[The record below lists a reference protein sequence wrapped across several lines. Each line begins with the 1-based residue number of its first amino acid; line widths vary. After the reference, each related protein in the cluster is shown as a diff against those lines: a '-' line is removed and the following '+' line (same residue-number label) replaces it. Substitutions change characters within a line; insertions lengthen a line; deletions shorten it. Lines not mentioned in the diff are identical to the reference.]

1 MVIWPAF
8 HIGQYRVNGH
18 RYHAPQ
24 FRAEISRFEIL
35 KLRTGTTTLK
45 NHFLQKLYFQF
56 LWHVEAIV
64 QFKLPT
70 WESQGRFTWIA
81 HLTRGQNSFYPNVF
95 FRIQNFLIF
104 LKFYIDLFF
113 SFIITKWHQKWQLN
127 VWTQPVHAREAL
139 VNVMGNCLLIF
150 GI

>member
-56 LWHVEAIV
+56 VWHVEAIV
-64 QFKLPT
+64 QFNSQLGSPKDDLLGSLT
-70 WESQGRFTWIA
+70 WPVDRILSIQT
-81 HLTRGQNSFYPNVF
+81 L

-127 VWTQPVHAREAL
+127 VWTQPVHAQEAL